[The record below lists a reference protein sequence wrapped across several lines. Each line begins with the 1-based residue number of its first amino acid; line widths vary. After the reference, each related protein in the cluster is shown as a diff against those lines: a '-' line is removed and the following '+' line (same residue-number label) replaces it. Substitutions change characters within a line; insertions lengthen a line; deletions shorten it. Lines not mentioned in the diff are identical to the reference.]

1 MKLVFLLN
9 VIDFK
14 IGGVMIMGD
23 WGIGKFIVVCV
34 LVDLLF
40 IIEVIVDDL
49 FNFDFKDFEL
59 MSNEICELI

>member
-1 MKLVFLLN
+1 MKLVFLFN

-40 IIEVIVDDL
+40 NIEVILDDL
-49 FNFDFKDFEL
+49 FNFDFEDIEL
-59 MSNEICELI
+59 MSDEICE